1 MKWVSIRRP
10 SPSMVVALL
19 ALVIAASGTA
29 IAAIKQ
35 VSGDSLIK
43 KNSLSGNRLRNKTL
57 TGTQINLS
65 KLGKVPS
72 ATHADAATN
81 ATNATNA
88 GNVDGQTIK
97 GFGQTVAA
105 GTMNQV
111 AILSFNGLTLTLS
124 CTPAG
129 KPVVQA
135 TAAVTGS
142 FMRGHTITAAGTS
155 SVGTSQATAGSPNT
169 VFSSTDQRGSLLL
182 HYLQTDGHRVD
193 VDAVVDDSNTING
206 FDGCLLEGTAIAG

>member
-29 IAAIKQ
+29 IAASTQ

-72 ATHADAATN
+72 AIHADAAS
-81 ATNATNA
+81 
-88 GNVDGQTIK
+88 NVNGQTIK

-142 FMRGHTITAAGTS
+142 FMRGTKISAAGTN
-155 SVGTSQATAGSPNT
+155 SVGSSQATAGSPNT